1 MPDYH
6 PQDLDT
12 KWQQRWRDARA
23 FEVVEDPSKPKFY
36 CLEMFAYPSGHAH
49 VGHVRNYIIGDV
61 VARLKRLQGFNVLH
75 PFGWDAFGLP
85 AENAAIKGGIHP
97 ETSTLANIAH
107 MKGQLQ
113 RLGISYAWERELATC
128 MPDYYHWNQWLFT
141 RMFERG
147 LAYRR
152 RSTVNWCPSCQTV
165 LANEQVIDGACWR
178 CGSLVVEKDL
188 EQWFFRITAYADDL
202 LQGID
207 GLASW
212 PEKVLTMQ
220 RNWIGLSEGARVRF
234 AIDGVSE
241 GVEVFTTRIDT
252 IYGATFLTLAPE
264 HPLVTRLAAMTG
276 ESGVLAEAQRYR
288 GQDRTARI
296 SGEAGKEGVFTGA
309 YAINPFNGA
318 RVPIW
323 VANFV
328 LGEYGTGAVMG
339 VPHGDQRDFEF
350 ARKYGLEIL
359 PVIRS
364 ADGTVPD
371 PATMSGAVED
381 EGTVVNSGP
390 YDGLTSAAARQ
401 KMTAEARA
409 RGFGEG
415 TVQFRLKDWGISRQR
430 YWGTPIPMIHCPVD
444 GVVPVPDD
452 QLPVMLPKVAEFTG
466 RGDSPLAHVPEFVNV
481 TCPKCGG
488 PARRETDT
496 MDTFVDSS
504 WYFYRFADAKNGQLP
519 FDPAAVKYWCPVD
532 FYSGGVEHAIMHLIY
547 SRFFA
552 RVFRDLGMVDH
563 SEPFTHLLT
572 QGMVLKDGNVM
583 SKSKGNVV
591 DPDTMLQKVGAD
603 ALRAYVMFVAPPEKE
618 VEWSDAGLDGMF
630 RWLARVWRVADQWRD
645 QAVAAPPMDVASLAG
660 EERALR
666 RKTHD
671 TIRRVTADIDVRK
684 QMNTAISA
692 MMELVNDLYLF
703 TDAQKAAATPQGA
716 AVAREAIE
724 ALVVLL
730 SPFAPHTAE
739 ELWEYYGHAGG
750 LGAARWP
757 AVDDAALK
765 AEELVVPVQV
775 NGKVRARLSVRP
787 DITDAELEAAALAD
801 PGVVPHLAGKTVKK
815 VVVAPGRRLV
825 SVVVG

>member
-1 MPDYH
+1 M
-6 PQDLDT
+6 
-12 KWQQRWRDARA
+12 
-23 FEVVEDPSKPKFY
+23 
-36 CLEMFAYPSGHAH
+36 
-49 VGHVRNYIIGDV
+49 
-61 VARLKRLQGFNVLH
+61 
-75 PFGWDAFGLP
+75 
-85 AENAAIKGGIHP
+85 
-97 ETSTLANIAH
+97 
-107 MKGQLQ
+107 
-113 RLGISYAWERELATC
+113 
-128 MPDYYHWNQWLFT
+128 
-141 RMFERG
+141 
-147 LAYRR
+147 
-152 RSTVNWCPSCQTV
+152 
-165 LANEQVIDGACWR
+165 
-178 CGSLVVEKDL
+178 
-188 EQWFFRITAYADDL
+188 
-202 LQGID
+202 
-207 GLASW
+207 
-212 PEKVLTMQ
+212 
-220 RNWIGLSEGARVRF
+220 
-234 AIDGVSE
+234 
-241 GVEVFTTRIDT
+241 
-252 IYGATFLTLAPE
+252 
-264 HPLVTRLAAMTG
+264 
-276 ESGVLAEAQRYR
+276 
-288 GQDRTARI
+288 
-296 SGEAGKEGVFTGA
+296 
-309 YAINPFNGA
+309 
-318 RVPIW
+318 PIW

-371 PATMSGAVED
+371 PASMTGAVED
-381 EGTVVNSGP
+381 EGTVINSGP

-401 KMTAEARA
+401 KMTAEAKA

-466 RGDSPLAHVPEFVNV
+466 RGDSPLAHVPEFVNA

-532 FYSGGVEHAIMHLIY
+532 FYSGGVEHAILHLIY

-630 RWLARVWRVADQWRD
+630 RWLARVWRAADQWRD
-645 QAVAAPPMDVASLAG
+645 QAVAAAPMDVASLAA

-757 AVDDAALK
+757 AVDEAALK

-775 NGKVRARLSVRP
+775 NGKVRGRLSVRP
-787 DITDAELEAAALAD
+787 DITDADLEAAALAD
-801 PGVVPHLAGKTVKK
+801 PGVALHLAGKSVKK